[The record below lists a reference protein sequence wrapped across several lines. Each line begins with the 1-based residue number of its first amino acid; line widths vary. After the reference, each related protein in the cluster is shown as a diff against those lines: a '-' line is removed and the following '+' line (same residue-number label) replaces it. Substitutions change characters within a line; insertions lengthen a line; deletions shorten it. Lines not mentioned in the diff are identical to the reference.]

1 MMRKLSRRKLS
12 PCEFFASKLQEG
24 LAVPDPVGEDAM
36 QTHTDSCQ
44 SRRMTLGDEAA
55 RFSVSPKTVLWML
68 LFATFFPSLGSAD
81 VPSSRRAAIDRIIG
95 AKGTYIAEEDVYKI
109 NCRKKERRLCRII
122 RHYLLISA

>member
-12 PCEFFASKLQEG
+12 PCELFASKLQEG

-44 SRRMTLGDEAA
+44 SRRTTLGDEAA

-68 LFATFFPSLGSAD
+68 LFATFFPSLGSARCR
-81 VPSSRRAAIDRIIG
+81 PTCRTRRKRTTGSQLHLHRAILR
-95 AKGTYIAEEDVYKI
+95 AKTD
-109 NCRKKERRLCRII
+109 
-122 RHYLLISA
+122 